1 MMKWLAVVLAAGAIA
16 TPAFAQDTPHEGGPL
31 SGAWKLSAK
40 VASVPF
46 NLICR
51 FAQTGSRLE
60 GSCVKASANKTAAAN
75 AAPIPLTA
83 GTVDGAHVTFKH
95 NGKFLLKT
103 FDVNYAG
110 VVNGDEM
117 TGHIDVFGHSGD
129 FVAVRAGA

>member
-1 MMKWLAVVLAAGAIA
+1 MIKWLAVVLAVGAIA
-16 TPAFAQDTPHEGGPL
+16 TPAAAQDANPL

-60 GSCVKASANKTAAAN
+60 GSCVKAPANKTAASN
-75 AAPIPLTA
+75 SAPIPLTA
-83 GTVDGAHVTFKH
+83 GRVEGDHVTFTH
-95 NGKFLLKT
+95 GGKFLLKS

-110 VVNGDEM
+110 VLNGDQL
-117 TGHIDVFGHSGD
+117 TGRIDVFGHTGD
-129 FVAVRAGA
+129 FVAVRDAG